1 MSMREPG
8 DATWASRMLSVLRIV
23 AGLLF
28 FEHGLQKMFGF
39 PPGSGPHPP
48 YVLISQMGLA
58 GLLETFGGFAMILG
72 LLTRP
77 IAFLLSGEMAVA
89 YFQVHIHRSIYPIEN
104 RGENVV
110 LFCFVFLYLVFA
122 GGGDWSIDA
131 LLARRRAR
139 AIEHGMSAASA
150 AAD

>member
-1 MSMREPG
+1 MSMFEP
-8 DATWASRMLSVLRIV
+8 DDRFWSSRILSVLRIV

-39 PPGSGPHPP
+39 PPGSGPHPA
-48 YVLISQMGLA
+48 YVLVSEMGLA
-58 GLLETFGGFAMILG
+58 GVLETFGGAAMMLG
-72 LLTRP
+72 LFTRP

-89 YFQVHIHRSIYPIEN
+89 YFQVHNRRSVFPIEN
-104 RGENVV
+104 RGENVI

-122 GGGDWSIDA
+122 GAGAWSLDA
-131 LLARRRAR
+131 MLARRKRR
-139 AIEHGMSAASA
+139 AIGEPVLQ

>member
-1 MSMREPG
+1 MSMFEPS
-8 DATWASRMLSVLRIV
+8 DATWSRRLLSVLRIV

-48 YVLISQMGLA
+48 YVLVSEMGLA
-58 GLLETFGGFAMILG
+58 GVLETFGGFAMMLG
-72 LLTRP
+72 LFTRP

-89 YFQVHIHRSIYPIEN
+89 YFQVHIKRSVYPIEN
-104 RGENVV
+104 RGENVI

-122 GGGDWSIDA
+122 GGGAWSLDA
-131 LLARRRAR
+131 ILARRRR
-139 AIEHGMSAASA
+139 KRPGA
-150 AAD
+150 AATLQAAD

>member
-1 MSMREPG
+1 MSMYEPG
-8 DATWASRMLSVLRIV
+8 DSFWSSRMLSVLRVV

-39 PPGSGPHPP
+39 PPGSGPHSP
-48 YVLISQMGLA
+48 YVLVSQMGLA
-58 GLLETFGGFAMILG
+58 GVLETFGGLAIILG
-72 LLTRP
+72 LFTRP

-89 YFQVHIHRSIYPIEN
+89 YFQVHFRRSIYPIEN
-104 RGENVV
+104 RGDNVV

-122 GGGDWSIDA
+122 GAGAWSLDA
-131 LLARRRAR
+131 MLARRRR
-139 AIEHGMSAASA
+139 HVAAEPVLQ

>member
-1 MSMREPG
+1 MSMFEPS
-8 DATWASRMLSVLRIV
+8 DATWSRRLLSVLRIV

-48 YVLISQMGLA
+48 YVLVSEMGLA
-58 GLLETFGGFAMILG
+58 GVLETFGGLAMMLG
-72 LLTRP
+72 LFTRP

-89 YFQVHIHRSIYPIEN
+89 YFQVHIRRSVYPIEN
-104 RGENVV
+104 RGENVI

-122 GGGDWSIDA
+122 GGGAWSLDA
-131 LLARRRAR
+131 ILARRRR
-139 AIEHGMSAASA
+139 KRPGA
-150 AAD
+150 AATLQAAD